1 MLTSNK
7 LKYIDALFLLS
18 QAGHMVPGLK
28 KALGFYYD
36 IFDKTLNC
44 SVLES
49 GKPELEELSL
59 DEDFDQRLIMQ
70 MRNKK
75 QSISWL
81 TYSDLPFSLQK
92 NQTIQRQVFDEIE
105 NAILL
110 IRLPNKDDR
119 KMDLIYLFFNTDS
132 SNFGLRKSDDILKT
146 DNKSII
152 GQLIYNSFSQIL
164 SQRRNLMQQNKQ
176 LKEHYA
182 LMQKKLELQKRE
194 SRTQQQDYQK
204 QMLNYCK
211 YLIEKHSVNLG
222 VHIEMSRGLMEVLSN
237 YKGSIQN
244 IEKLIGEAIGRA
256 NDINTDILS
265 PVLSL
270 EEWHFDNLDQDIYE
284 AVSRPDELSP
294 ESRYLNTFKIL
305 DRYEESARKLVSNR
319 EKLTGA
325 NVGKALSTPI
335 SAAAITDAIKKH
347 QDKINTL
354 CKQYPNRWK
363 IIRSEFRPLM
373 NVLRA

>member
-1 MLTSNK
+1 MEQ
-7 LKYIDALFLLS
+7 ARLL
-18 QAGHMVPGLK
+18 VPGLK
-28 KALGFYYD
+28 KVLSFYYD
-36 IFDKTLNC
+36 PFDKKIA
-44 SVLES
+44 SSIIES
-49 GKPELEELSL
+49 SKKGLEELDL
-59 DEDFDQRLIMQ
+59 EDEYDLQEIMHS
-70 MRNKK
+70 RKEK
-75 QSISWL
+75 LSTAWL
-81 TYSDLPFSLQK
+81 QESDLPFSLKK
-92 NQTIQRQVFDEIE
+92 NQQIQRQVFDELE
-105 NAILL
+105 NIVLL
-110 IRLPNKDDR
+110 LRIPNKDDG
-119 KMDLIYLFFNTDS
+119 KMDLLYLFVNADA
-132 SNFGLRKSDDILKT
+132 SNFGLKKSSDILKT
-146 DNKSII
+146 ENKSII
-152 GQLIYNSFSQIL
+152 SQLIYNSFKQIL
-164 SQRRNLMQQNKQ
+164 SQRSALMQKNNQM
-176 LKEHYA
+176 KEHYA

-194 SRTQQQDYQK
+194 SRTQQQDHQK

-222 VHIEMSRGLMEVLSN
+222 VHIEMSRELMEVLSN
-237 YKGSIQN
+237 YKGSIQS
-244 IEKLIGEAIGRA
+244 IEKLIEEAIHRA

-270 EEWHFDNLDQDIYE
+270 EEWHFDDLDQDIYE

>member
-1 MLTSNK
+1 MLTNNK
-7 LKYIDALFLLS
+7 LIYIDALFLME
-18 QAGHMVPGLK
+18 QARLLVPGLK
-28 KALGFYYD
+28 KVLSFYYD
-36 IFDKTLNC
+36 PFEKKIA
-44 SVLES
+44 SSIIES
-49 GKPELEELSL
+49 SKRGIEELDL
-59 DEDFDQRLIMQ
+59 EDEYDLQEIM
-70 MRNKK
+70 RSRKEK
-75 QSISWL
+75 LATAWL
-81 TYSDLPFSLQK
+81 QESDLPFSLKK
-92 NQTIQRQVFDEIE
+92 NQQIQRQVFDELE
-105 NAILL
+105 NIVLL
-110 IRLPNKDDR
+110 LRIPNKDDG
-119 KMDLIYLFFNTDS
+119 KMDLLYLFVNADA
-132 SNFGLRKSDDILKT
+132 SNFGLKKSSDILKT
-146 DNKSII
+146 ENKSII
-152 GQLIYNSFSQIL
+152 SQLIYNSFKQIL
-164 SQRRNLMQQNKQ
+164 TQRSTLMQQNNH

-194 SRTQQQDYQK
+194 SRTQQQDHQK

-211 YLIEKHSVNLG
+211 YLIEKHSIDLG
-222 VHIEMSRGLMEVLSN
+222 VHIEMGRELMEILSN
-237 YKGSIQN
+237 YKGSIQS
-244 IEKLIGEAIGRA
+244 IEKLIEEAIQRT

-270 EEWHFDNLDQDIYE
+270 EEWHFDDLDQDIYE

>member
-1 MLTSNK
+1 MINSNK
-7 LKYIDALFLLS
+7 LSYIDSLFLLK
-18 QAGHMVPGLK
+18 QASLLVPGLK
-28 KALGFYYD
+28 KSLSFYYD
-36 IFDKTLNC
+36 AFDKKVVA
-44 SVLES
+44 SVNEHPQNQITELDLE
-49 GKPELEELSL
+49 
-59 DEDFDQRLIMQ
+59 EDFDLRQIMDLRSHKQ
-70 MRNKK
+70 NVSWLQESELPFNLKRN
-75 QSISWL
+75 QSI
-81 TYSDLPFSLQK
+81 
-92 NQTIQRQVFDEIE
+92 QRKVFDELDNI
-105 NAILL
+105 ILL
-110 IRLPNKDDR
+110 LRFPNKDDG
-119 KMDLIYLFFNTDS
+119 KMDLIYLFVNANT
-132 SNFGLRKSDDILKT
+132 SNFGLSKASDILKT
-146 DNKSII
+146 ENKSII
-152 GQLIYNSFSQIL
+152 SQLIYNSFKQIL
-164 SQRRNLMQQNKQ
+164 AQRSSLMQQNNQ
-176 LKEHYA
+176 LKGHYA

-194 SRTQQQDYQK
+194 SHTQQQDHQK
-204 QMLNYCK
+204 QMLNYCQ
-211 YLIEKHSVNLG
+211 YLIEKHSTNLG
-222 VHIEMSRGLMEVLSN
+222 VHIEMGRELLEVLSN
-237 YKGSIQN
+237 YKGSIQSL
-244 IEKLIGEAIGRA
+244 EQLITDAIQRA
-256 NDINTDILS
+256 NAINMDILS